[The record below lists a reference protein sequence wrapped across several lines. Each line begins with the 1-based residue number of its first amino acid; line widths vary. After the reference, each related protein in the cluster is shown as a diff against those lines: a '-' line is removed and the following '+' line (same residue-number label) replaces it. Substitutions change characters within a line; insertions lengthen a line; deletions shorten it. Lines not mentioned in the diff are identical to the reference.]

1 MLVLI
6 VKNSGIKI
14 ELLTA
19 IFILTHLHFTLMNHT
34 LKSILILCIVFVSCN
49 RADKADRKISNR
61 NYSIN
66 QKNSYSDFFFD
77 SVKLAT
83 YIIEKKVPDSVGQ
96 RMISFYNNRNYQY
109 AWFASDGPTEQAM
122 GFWNM
127 YTYYLTNEKDKA
139 IADKELAKSMESVM
153 AVDEENDWSS
163 KNKKLLPLEMK
174 LTEHFIR
181 YFLDNTQKDYLKRKE
196 LEKFIPVVKTDAIH
210 FADSLVNK
218 KQNDDKYFDEVNK
231 HYKTLK
237 QYLEDYLVIQ
247 KNGGWPVVSAS
258 AKTLNKHKPSPA
270 LMVLKKR
277 LQLGGDYPAGD
288 SSQTWNDNLTVAV
301 KKFQETHGFTADA
314 KLTDEQL
321 KQMNVPVL
329 YRIKQLLINLSRMR
343 LMVQEPE
350 GKFIY
355 VNIPEYQ
362 LHVTEKGNKIFDM
375 PVVVGKQGNN
385 TRSFAGNMNQ
395 VVFAPYWNVPANI
408 IKNEINREIE
418 SNSNYLEEHN
428 MEVNGTLP
436 DGSPAIRQKPGEDN
450 ALGRVKFLFPN
461 SFDIYF
467 HDTPAKSFFSKDKRA
482 YSHGCIR
489 LSDPVKLAKYVLK
502 DEKGW
507 NDEAIN
513 KALKSTEEKFVTL
526 KDPIPVLITY
536 YTAWADDKGQL
547 HFAEDIYGHD
557 KALTAK
563 MFLN

>member
-1 MLVLI
+1 MF
-6 VKNSGIKI
+6 
-14 ELLTA
+14 TY
-19 IFILTHLHFTLMNHT
+19 IFSLMNHI
-34 LKSILILCIVFVSCN
+34 LKSILILSVVMVSCN
-49 RADKADRKISNR
+49 RADKADKKISSR
-61 NYSIN
+61 NYSITR
-66 QKNSYSDFFFD
+66 KNSYSDFFFD
-77 SVKLAT
+77 SSKLAT

-139 IADKELAKSMESVM
+139 IADKELKQSMQNVM
-153 AVDEENDWSS
+153 AADEEHDWSS
-163 KNKKLLPLEMK
+163 RNKKLLPLEIK

-181 YFLDNTQKDYLKRKE
+181 YFLDNTKKDYLKRKE
-196 LEKFIPVVKTDAIH
+196 LEKFIPAVKIDAIH

-218 KQNDDKYFDEVNK
+218 KRQDDQYFDEVNK
-231 HYKTLK
+231 NYNILK
-237 QYLEDYLVIQ
+237 QYLENYLTIQ
-247 KNGGWPVVSAS
+247 KSGGWPLINAP
-258 AKTLNKHKPSPA
+258 AKTLNKHKPSPV

-277 LQLGGDYPAGD
+277 LHLDGDYPEAD
-288 SSQTWNDNLTVAV
+288 SSQTWNDGLSAAI
-301 KKFQETHGFTADA
+301 KKFQARHGFTADA
-314 KLTDEQL
+314 VLTDQQL
-321 KQMNVPVL
+321 KQMNVPVS
-329 YRIKQLLINLSRMR
+329 YRIKQLLINLGRMR

-362 LHVTEKGNKIFDM
+362 LHVTEKGKTIFDM

-385 TRSFAGNMNQ
+385 TRSFAANMNQ
-395 VVFAPYWNVPANI
+395 VVFAPYWNVPVNI
-408 IKNEINREIE
+408 IRTEIIPEVEMNA
-418 SNSNYLEEHN
+418 NYLEEHH
-428 MEVNGTLP
+428 MELNGTLP
-436 DGSPAIRQKPGEDN
+436 DGSPAIRQKPGADN

-467 HDTPAKSFFSKDKRA
+467 HDTPAKSFFNKDKRA
-482 YSHGCIR
+482 FSHGCIR

-507 NDEAIN
+507 NEDAVDT
-513 KALKSTEEKFVTL
+513 ALNSKEEKFVTL
-526 KDPIPVLITY
+526 KSPIPVLITY
-536 YTAWADDKGQL
+536 YTAWADDKGEL

-557 KALTAK
+557 KTLAAK

>member
-1 MLVLI
+1 
-6 VKNSGIKI
+6 
-14 ELLTA
+14 
-19 IFILTHLHFTLMNHT
+19 MNHL
-34 LKSILILCIVFVSCN
+34 LKSILILSVVFVSCN
-49 RADKADRKISNR
+49 RADKADRKISSR
-61 NYSIN
+61 NYSITR
-66 QKNSYSDFFFD
+66 KNSYSDFFFD
-77 SVKLAT
+77 SSKLAA

-96 RMISFYNNRNYQY
+96 RMISFYNHRNYQY

-127 YTYYLTNEKDKA
+127 YTYFLSNEKDKA
-139 IADKELAKSMESVM
+139 ITDKDLKQSMQNVM
-153 AVDEENDWSS
+153 AADEENDWSS
-163 KNKKLLPLEMK
+163 RNKKLLPLEMK

-181 YFLDNTQKDYLKRKE
+181 FFLDNTKKDYLKRKE
-196 LEKFIPVVKTDAIH
+196 LEKFIPAVKTDAIH

-218 KQNDDKYFDEVNK
+218 KKQDDQYFDEVNK
-231 HYKTLK
+231 NYKILK
-237 QYLEDYLVIQ
+237 QYLENYLTIQ
-247 KNGGWPVVSAS
+247 KSGGWPVVNAT
-258 AKTLNKHKPSPA
+258 AKTLNKHKSSPA

-277 LQLGGDYPAGD
+277 LYLGGDYPAAD
-288 SSQTWNDNLTVAV
+288 SSQTWNDGLSAAI
-301 KKFQETHGFTADA
+301 KKFQVRHGFTADA
-314 KLTDEQL
+314 VLTDQQL
-321 KQMNVPVL
+321 KQMNVPVS
-329 YRIKQLLINLSRMR
+329 YRIKQLLINLGRMR

-355 VNIPEYQ
+355 VNIPEYR
-362 LHVTEKGNKIFDM
+362 LHVTEKGKTIFDM

-395 VVFAPYWNVPANI
+395 VVFAPYWNVPVDI
-408 IKNEINREIE
+408 IRTEIIPEVE
-418 SNSNYLEEHN
+418 LNSNYLEEHN
-428 MEVNGTLP
+428 MELNGTLP
-436 DGSPAIRQKPGEDN
+436 DGSPAIRQKPGADN

-482 YSHGCIR
+482 FSHGCIR

-513 KALKSTEEKFVTL
+513 KALNSTEEKFVTL

-536 YTAWADDKGQL
+536 YTSWADDKGQL

-557 KALTAK
+557 RAMAAK
-563 MFLN
+563 MFVN